1 MSGREQEGMDIYLPI
16 AGMSINFFLILG
28 IGGVVGFL
36 SGLFGVG
43 GGFLLTPLMMMIGIP
58 PAVAAASDS
67 NQIVAAASSGAFA
80 HWRLGNVDF
89 KMGLVILAGG
99 IFGGTIGVQLVK
111 ILRAMGNFEF
121 VMTVTYVLM
130 LGLVGGAMFVE
141 SWRTIRRSKSAAAE
155 TAPAP
160 VKESGLTRL
169 FNKMPLKMD
178 FHRSGLNTSAIFPF
192 TIGTIVGIMAAILGV
207 GGGFIM
213 VPAMIYIIGMPTIA
227 AIGTDLFQIVLTSA
241 NVTLQQAIVNHTVD
255 LLLAL
260 ILLAG
265 STIGAQFGAVAGKR
279 LKGEQIRIL
288 LAIIV
293 LALTV
298 KLFLDL
304 VLTPSDL
311 VSLAPAKGG
320 GH

>member
-1 MSGREQEGMDIYLPI
+1 
-16 AGMSINFFLILG
+16 
-28 IGGVVGFL
+28 
-36 SGLFGVG
+36 
-43 GGFLLTPLMMMIGIP
+43 
-58 PAVAAASDS
+58 
-67 NQIVAAASSGAFA
+67 VAAASSGAFA

-99 IFGGTIGVQLVK
+99 IFGGTVGVQLVK
-111 ILRAMGNFEF
+111 FLRAMGNFEF

-130 LGLVGGAMFVE
+130 LGLVGGAMFIE
-141 SWRTIRRSKSAAAE
+141 SWRTIRRSKAAANE
-155 TAPAP
+155 AAPAAP
-160 VKESGLTRL
+160 VTESSLTRI
-169 FNKMPLKMD
+169 FNKLPLKMN
-178 FHRSGLNTSAIFPF
+178 FHRSGLHTSAIFPF

-260 ILLAG
+260 ILLSG

-293 LALTV
+293 LALTF

>member
-1 MSGREQEGMDIYLPI
+1 M
-16 AGMSINFFLILG
+16 
-28 IGGVVGFL
+28 VGFL

-121 VMTVTYVLM
+121 VMKVVYVLM
-130 LGLVGGAMFVE
+130 LGLVGSAMFIE
-141 SWRTIRRSKSAAAE
+141 SWRTIRRSKGAAAE
-155 TAPAP
+155 VAAAPTG
-160 VKESGLTRL
+160 ESGLTRL
-169 FNKMPLKMD
+169 FNKMPLKMN

>member
-1 MSGREQEGMDIYLPI
+1 MEIYLPI
-16 AGMSINFFLILG
+16 AGMSINFFLVLG

-67 NQIVAAASSGAFA
+67 NQIVAAASSGAYA

-89 KMGLVILAGG
+89 KMGLIILAGG
-99 IFGGTIGVQLVK
+99 IAGGTIGVQFVK
-111 ILRAMGNFEF
+111 ILRAGGNFEF
-121 VMTVTYVLM
+121 VMKVVYVLM
-130 LGLVGGAMFVE
+130 LGLVGGAMFIE
-141 SWRTIRRSKSAAAE
+141 SWRTIRRSKSGAAAGSE
-155 TAPAP
+155 EMGGA
-160 VKESGLTRL
+160 
-169 FNKMPLKMD
+169 KMGGMFSKLPLKMH
-178 FHRSGLNTSAIFPF
+178 FHRSGLHTSAIFPF
-192 TIGTIVGIMAAILGV
+192 AIGTIVGIMAALLGV

-241 NVTLQQAIVNHTVD
+241 NVTLQQAFVNKTVD

-265 STIGAQFGAVAGKR
+265 STIGAQFGAIAGKR

-293 LALTV
+293 LTLTV

>member
-1 MSGREQEGMDIYLPI
+1 
-16 AGMSINFFLILG
+16 
-28 IGGVVGFL
+28 
-36 SGLFGVG
+36 
-43 GGFLLTPLMMMIGIP
+43 
-58 PAVAAASDS
+58 VAAASDS

-99 IFGGTIGVQLVK
+99 ILGGTIGVQLVK

-141 SWRTIRRSKSAAAE
+141 SWRTIRRSKGATAEAAMA
-155 TAPAP
+155 AP
-160 VKESGLTRL
+160 VSESGLTRL
-169 FNKMPLKMD
+169 FNKLPLKMD

-192 TIGTIVGIMAAILGV
+192 TIGAIVGIMAALLGV

-241 NVTLQQAIVNHTVD
+241 NVTLQQAIVNQTVD

-260 ILLAG
+260 VLLSG
-265 STIGAQFGAVAGKR
+265 STIGAQFGAMAGKR

>member
-1 MSGREQEGMDIYLPI
+1 MEIYLPI
-16 AGMSINFFLILG
+16 AGMSINVFLILG
-28 IGGVVGFL
+28 VGALVGFL
-36 SGLFGVG
+36 SGLLGVG

-111 ILRAMGNFEF
+111 VLRAMGNFEF

-130 LGLVGGAMFVE
+130 LGLVGGAMFIE
-141 SWRTIRRSKSAAAE
+141 SWRTIRRSKRTAAE
-155 TAPAP
+155 DIPQAP
-160 VKESGLTRL
+160 VKESSLTRI
-169 FNKMPLKMD
+169 FNKLPFKMN
-178 FHRSGLNTSAIFPF
+178 FERSGLHTSAIFPF
-192 TIGTIVGIMAAILGV
+192 TIGTIVGVMAAILGV

-260 ILLAG
+260 ILLSG

>member
-1 MSGREQEGMDIYLPI
+1 MEIYLPI
-16 AGMSINFFLILG
+16 AGMSINFFLVIG
-28 IGGVVGFL
+28 IGGLVGFL

-67 NQIVAAASSGAFA
+67 CQIVAGASSGAFA

-89 KMGLVILAGG
+89 KMGVVILLGG
-99 IFGGTIGVQLVK
+99 ITGGTIGVQLVK
-111 ILRAMGNFEF
+111 VLRAMGNIEF
-121 VMTVTYVLM
+121 AMKVVYVVM
-130 LGLVGGAMFVE
+130 LGLVGGAMFME
-141 SWRTIRRSKSAAAE
+141 SFRTIRRSRNPEAAVMVPSEPKLARMF
-155 TAPAP
+155 AW
-160 VKESGLTRL
+160 L
-169 FNKMPLKMD
+169 PLKMH
-178 FHRSGLNTSAIFPF
+178 FTRCGLHTSAIFPF
-192 TIGTIVGIMAAILGV
+192 SIGTTVGIMAALLGV

-213 VPAMIYIIGMPTIA
+213 VPAMIYIIGMPTIV

-241 NVTLQQAIVNHTVD
+241 NVTLQQAFVNKTVD

-260 ILLAG
+260 TLLAG
-265 STIGAQFGAVAGKR
+265 STIGAQFGALAGKR

-293 LALTV
+293 LSLAV
-298 KLFLDL
+298 KLFFDL

-311 VSLAPAKGG
+311 VGLAPVKGG
-320 GH
+320 H

>member
-1 MSGREQEGMDIYLPI
+1 MEIYLPI
-16 AGMSINFFLILG
+16 AGMSINLFLLIG
-28 IGGVVGFL
+28 IGGAVGFL
-36 SGLFGVG
+36 SGMFGVG

-99 IFGGTIGVQLVK
+99 IAGGTVGVQLVK
-111 ILRAMGNFEF
+111 VLRSMGNFEF
-121 VMTVTYVLM
+121 VMKVVYVLM
-130 LGLVGGAMFVE
+130 LGLVGGAMFLE
-141 SWRTIRRSKSAAAE
+141 SLNTIRRSSKQVSQPE
-155 TAPAP
+155 TAPAEP
-160 VKESGLTRL
+160 KLNKL
-169 FNKMPLKMD
+169 FAKLPMQMN
-178 FHRSGLNTSAIFPF
+178 FQRSGLHTSAIFPF
-192 TIGTIVGIMAAILGV
+192 SIGFMVGVLAALLGV

-213 VPAMIYIIGMPTIA
+213 VPAMIYVIGMPTIA

-241 NVTLQQAIVNHTVD
+241 NVTFQQAMVNKTVD
-255 LLLAL
+255 LLLAI
-260 ILLAG
+260 ILLGG
-265 STIGAQFGAVAGKR
+265 STIGAQFGASIGKR

-293 LALTV
+293 LLMTV
-298 KLFLDL
+298 FLFVDL
-304 VLTPSDL
+304 VVTPHDL
-311 VSLAPAKGG
+311 VSLAPASGG

>member
-1 MSGREQEGMDIYLPI
+1 MEIYLPI
-16 AGMSINFFLILG
+16 AGMSINFFLVIG
-28 IGGVVGFL
+28 IGGLVGFL

-99 IFGGTIGVQLVK
+99 ITGGTIGVQLVK
-111 ILRAMGNFEF
+111 VLRAMGNFEF
-121 VMTVTYVLM
+121 VMKVVYVIM

-141 SWRTIRRSKSAAAE
+141 SFRTIRRSRAAAADAG
-155 TAPAP
+155 APA
-160 VKESGLTRL
+160 VVASEGGLTRL
-169 FNKMPLKMD
+169 FALMPLKMH
-178 FHRSGLNTSAIFPF
+178 FHRSGVHTSAIFPF
-192 TIGTIVGIMAAILGV
+192 SIGTTVGIMAALLGV

-213 VPAMIYIIGMPTIA
+213 VPAMIYIIGMPTIV

-241 NVTLQQAIVNHTVD
+241 NVTLQQAFVNKTVD

-260 ILLAG
+260 ILLGG
-265 STIGAQFGAVAGKR
+265 STIGAQFGAMAGKR

-288 LAIIV
+288 LAVIV

-304 VLTPSDL
+304 VLTPADL

>member
-1 MSGREQEGMDIYLPI
+1 MEIYLPI
-16 AGMSINFFLILG
+16 AGMSMNFFLIIG
-28 IGGVVGFL
+28 IGGLVGFL

-111 ILRAMGNFEF
+111 VLRAMGNFEF
-121 VMTVTYVLM
+121 VMKVVYVIM
-130 LGLVGGAMFVE
+130 LGLVGSAMFVE
-141 SWRTIRRSKSAAAE
+141 SLRTIRRSRSQAATAGAAASE
-155 TAPAP
+155 PKLA
-160 VKESGLTRL
+160 KL
-169 FNKMPLKMD
+169 FTKMPLKMN
-178 FHRSGLNTSAIFPF
+178 FHRSGLHTSAIFPF
-192 TIGTIVGIMAAILGV
+192 AIGTIVGVMAALLGV

-241 NVTLQQAIVNHTVD
+241 NVTLQQAFVNKTVD

-265 STIGAQFGAVAGKR
+265 STIGAQFGAMAGKR

-293 LALTV
+293 LVLTV

-304 VLTPSDL
+304 VLTPDDL

>member
-1 MSGREQEGMDIYLPI
+1 MGMQHRMQR
-16 AGMSINFFLILG
+16 GFTLIELM
-28 IGGVVGFL
+28 IVV
-36 SGLFGVG
+36 VV
-43 GGFLLTPLMMMIGIP
+43 IGI
-58 PAVAAASDS
+58 
-67 NQIVAAASSGAFA
+67 
-80 HWRLGNVDF
+80 
-89 KMGLVILAGG
+89 LA
-99 IFGGTIGVQLVK
+99 TIGYPSY
-111 ILRAMGNFEF
+111 
-121 VMTVTYVLM
+121 TDY
-130 LGLVGGAMFVE
+130 
-141 SWRTIRRSKSAAAE
+141 IRRSKVAADDD
-155 TAPAP
+155 TPPAP
-160 VKESGLTRL
+160 VTESSLTRI
-169 FNKMPLKMD
+169 FNKLPLKMN
-178 FHRSGLNTSAIFPF
+178 FHRSGLHTSAIFPF

-260 ILLAG
+260 ILLSG

-298 KLFLDL
+298 KMFLDL
-304 VLTPSDL
+304 VITPSDL
-311 VSLAPAKGG
+311 VSLASSGG

>member
-1 MSGREQEGMDIYLPI
+1 MDIYLPI
-16 AGMSINFFLILG
+16 AGMSLNFFLVLG
-28 IGGVVGFL
+28 IGGLVGFL

-89 KMGLVILAGG
+89 KMGLIILVGG

-111 ILRAMGNFEF
+111 VLRSVGNFEF
-121 VMTVTYVLM
+121 VMKVVYVLM

-141 SWRTIRRSKSAAAE
+141 SLRTIRRSKRSNSPAPEAAAA
-155 TAPAP
+155 APTGA
-160 VKESGLTRL
+160 GLSRL
-169 FNKMPLKMD
+169 FSKLPLKMH
-178 FHRSGLNTSAIFPF
+178 FHRSGLHTSAIFPF
-192 TIGTIVGIMAAILGV
+192 SIGTAVGIMAALLGV

-241 NVTLQQAIVNHTVD
+241 NVTLQQAFVNHTVD

-260 ILLAG
+260 ILLGG

-288 LAIIV
+288 LAVIV
-293 LALTV
+293 LAMTI

-304 VLTPSDL
+304 VITPTDL
-311 VSLAPAKGG
+311 VSLAAGKGG

>member
-1 MSGREQEGMDIYLPI
+1 MEIYLPI

-28 IGGVVGFL
+28 IGGLVGFL

-67 NQIVAAASSGAFA
+67 NQIVAAASSGAYA

-89 KMGLVILAGG
+89 KMGLIILAGG

-111 ILRAMGNFEF
+111 VLRAMGNFEF
-121 VMTVTYVLM
+121 VMKVVYVLM
-130 LGLVGGAMFVE
+130 LGLVGGAMFIE
-141 SWRTIRRSKSAAAE
+141 SWRTIRRSRGATEVPEQMGGTKLGQIFS
-155 TAPAP
+155 
-160 VKESGLTRL
+160 KL
-169 FNKMPLKMD
+169 PLKMH
-178 FHRSGLNTSAIFPF
+178 FHRSGLHTSAIFPF
-192 TIGTIVGIMAAILGV
+192 GIGTIVGIMAALLGV

-288 LAIIV
+288 LAVIV
-293 LALTV
+293 LAMTV

-304 VLTPSDL
+304 VITPSDL
-311 VSLAPAKGG
+311 VSLATVKGG
-320 GH
+320 H

>member
-1 MSGREQEGMDIYLPI
+1 MEIYLPI
-16 AGMSINFFLILG
+16 AGMSINFFLVIG
-28 IGGVVGFL
+28 IGGLVGFL

-67 NQIVAAASSGAFA
+67 CQIVAAASSGAFA

-89 KMGLVILAGG
+89 KMGLIILLGG
-99 IFGGTIGVQLVK
+99 ITGGTIGVQLVK
-111 ILRAMGNFEF
+111 VLRAIGNFEF
-121 VMTVTYVLM
+121 VMKVVYVLM

-141 SWRTIRRSKSAAAE
+141 SLRTIRRSRNPGAEALAAAPSE
-155 TAPAP
+155 PKLANFFA
-160 VKESGLTRL
+160 RL
-169 FNKMPLKMD
+169 PLKMH
-178 FHRSGLNTSAIFPF
+178 FARSGLHTSAIFPF
-192 TIGTIVGIMAAILGV
+192 SIGTTVGIMAALLGV

-213 VPAMIYIIGMPTIA
+213 VPAMIYIIGMPTIV
-227 AIGTDLFQIVLTSA
+227 AIGTDLFQIVITSA
-241 NVTLQQAIVNHTVD
+241 NVTLQQAFVNKTVD

-260 ILLAG
+260 ILLMG
-265 STIGAQFGAVAGKR
+265 STIGAQFGAALGKR

-293 LALTV
+293 LTLTV

-304 VLTPSDL
+304 VLTPADL

>member
-1 MSGREQEGMDIYLPI
+1 MEIYLPI

-28 IGGVVGFL
+28 VGGLVGFL

-111 ILRAMGNFEF
+111 VLRAMGNFEF
-121 VMTVTYVLM
+121 VMTVVYVLM

-141 SWRTIRRSKSAAAE
+141 SLRTIRRSKSATAEAAI
-155 TAPAP
+155 AAP
-160 VKESGLTRL
+160 VSESGLTRL
-169 FNKMPLKMD
+169 FNKLPLKMD

-192 TIGTIVGIMAAILGV
+192 TIGTTVGIMAAILGV

-260 ILLAG
+260 ILLSG

>member
-1 MSGREQEGMDIYLPI
+1 MDIYLPI
-16 AGMSINFFLILG
+16 AGISINFFLVIG
-28 IGGVVGFL
+28 IGGLVGFL

-67 NQIVAAASSGAFA
+67 NQIVAAAASGAYA

-89 KMGLVILAGG
+89 KMGAVILGGGIAGG
-99 IFGGTIGVQLVK
+99 TLGVQLVA

-121 VMTVTYVLM
+121 VMKVVYVLM
-130 LGLVGGAMFVE
+130 LGLVGGAMFIE
-141 SWRTIRRSKSAAAE
+141 SWRTIRKSRQQAEACVTEVSESKM
-155 TAPAP
+155 
-160 VKESGLTRL
+160 TRL
-169 FNKMPLKMD
+169 FDKLPFKMH
-178 FHRSGLNTSAIFPF
+178 FHRSGLHTSAIFPF
-192 TIGTIVGIMAAILGV
+192 AIGLVVGVMAALLGV

-213 VPAMIYIIGMPTIA
+213 VPAMIYIIGMPTIV

-241 NVTLQQAIVNHTVD
+241 NVTLQQAFVNKTVD

-265 STIGAQFGAVAGKR
+265 STIGAQFGATVGKR

-293 LALTV
+293 LVLTV

-304 VLTPSDL
+304 VLEPSDL
-311 VSLAPAKGG
+311 VELAPAKGG

>member
-1 MSGREQEGMDIYLPI
+1 MDIYLPI
-16 AGMSINFFLILG
+16 AGMSINVFLILG
-28 IGGVVGFL
+28 IGGLVGFL

-121 VMTVTYVLM
+121 VMKVVYVLM
-130 LGLVGGAMFVE
+130 LGLVGGAMFIE
-141 SWRTIRRSKSAAAE
+141 SWRTIRRSKRTAAE
-155 TAPAP
+155 DIPQAP
-160 VKESGLTRL
+160 VKESSLTRI
-169 FNKMPLKMD
+169 FNKLPFKMN
-178 FHRSGLNTSAIFPF
+178 FERSGLHTSAIFPF
-192 TIGTIVGIMAAILGV
+192 TIGTIVGVMAAILGV

-260 ILLAG
+260 ILLSG

>member
-1 MSGREQEGMDIYLPI
+1 MEIYLPI
-16 AGMSINFFLILG
+16 AGMSINFFIILG
-28 IGGVVGFL
+28 AGGLVGFL

-43 GGFLLTPLMMMIGIP
+43 GGFLLTPLLMMVGIP

-67 NQIVAAASSGAFA
+67 NQIVAGASSGAFA

-89 KMGLVILAGG
+89 KMGLVILFGG
-99 IFGGTIGVQLVK
+99 ITGGTIGVQIVK
-111 ILRAMGNFEF
+111 LLRAMGNFEF
-121 VMTVTYVLM
+121 VMKVAYVLM
-130 LGLVGGAMFVE
+130 LGLVGGAMFIE
-141 SWRTIRRSKSAAAE
+141 SWRTIRRSQSG
-155 TAPAP
+155 TAPGSEEMGGA
-160 VKESGLTRL
+160 KLGAIFQKL
-169 FNKMPLKMD
+169 PLKMH
-178 FHRSGLNTSAIFPF
+178 FQRSGIHTSAIFPF
-192 TIGTIVGIMAAILGV
+192 GIGAIVGVMAALLGV

-241 NVTLQQAIVNHTVD
+241 NVTFQQAMVNRTVD

-260 ILLAG
+260 ILLGG
-265 STIGAQFGAVAGKR
+265 STIGAQFGAIAGKR

-298 KLFLDL
+298 KIFLDL
-304 VLTPSDL
+304 VITPSDL

>member
-1 MSGREQEGMDIYLPI
+1 MEIYLPI
-16 AGMSINFFLILG
+16 AGMSLNFFLVIG
-28 IGGVVGFL
+28 IGAVVGFL

-89 KMGLVILAGG
+89 KLGLIILAGG
-99 IFGGTIGVQLVK
+99 IFGGTIGVQLVYY
-111 ILRAMGNFEF
+111 LRQIGNFEF
-121 VMTVTYVLM
+121 VMKVVYVLM
-130 LGLVGGAMFVE
+130 LGLVGGAMFMESLRTIMRSRKAAADIRVE
-141 SWRTIRRSKSAAAE
+141 SAQ
-155 TAPAP
+155 P
-160 VKESGLTRL
+160 RL
-169 FNKMPLKMD
+169 SRVFARLPLKMH
-178 FHRSGLNTSAIFPF
+178 FHRSGLHTSAIFPF
-192 TIGTIVGIMAAILGV
+192 SIGTTVGIMAALLGV

-213 VPAMIYIIGMPTIA
+213 VPAMIYIIGMPTIV

-241 NVTLQQAIVNHTVD
+241 NVTLQQAFVNRTVD

-260 ILLAG
+260 VLLLG
-265 STIGAQFGAVAGKR
+265 STIGAQFGAMAGKR

-288 LAIIV
+288 LAVIV
-293 LALTV
+293 LAMTV

-304 VLTPSDL
+304 VLTPDYL

>member
-1 MSGREQEGMDIYLPI
+1 MDIYLPI
-16 AGMSINFFLILG
+16 AGMSINFFIILG
-28 IGGVVGFL
+28 AGGLVGFL

-43 GGFLLTPLMMMIGIP
+43 GGFLLTPLLMMVGIP

-67 NQIVAAASSGAFA
+67 NQIVAGASSGAFA

-89 KMGLVILAGG
+89 KMGLVILIGGIAGG
-99 IFGGTIGVQLVK
+99 TVGVQVVK
-111 ILRAMGNFEF
+111 YLRAMGNFEF
-121 VMTVTYVLM
+121 VMKVVYVLM
-130 LGLVGGAMFVE
+130 LGLVGGAMFIE
-141 SWRTIRRSKSAAAE
+141 SWRTIRRSKKGDAAGGEEMGGA
-155 TAPAP
+155 
-160 VKESGLTRL
+160 KLGSIFQKL
-169 FNKMPLKMD
+169 PLKMH
-178 FHRSGLNTSAIFPF
+178 FHRSGIHTTALFPF
-192 TIGTIVGIMAAILGV
+192 GIGATVGFMAALLGV

-241 NVTLQQAIVNHTVD
+241 NVTLQQAWVNKTVD

-260 ILLAG
+260 TLLFG
-265 STIGAQFGAVAGKR
+265 STIGAQFGAIAGR
-279 LKGEQIRIL
+279 RMKGEQIRIL

-293 LALTV
+293 LILAV
-298 KLFLDL
+298 KIFFDL
-304 VLTPSDL
+304 ILTPSDL

>member
-1 MSGREQEGMDIYLPI
+1 MEIYLPI
-16 AGMSINFFLILG
+16 AGMSINFFIILG
-28 IGGVVGFL
+28 AGGLVGFL

-43 GGFLLTPLMMMIGIP
+43 GGFLLTPLLMMVGIP

-67 NQIVAAASSGAFA
+67 NQIVAGASSGAFA

-89 KMGLVILAGG
+89 KMGLVILFGG
-99 IFGGTIGVQLVK
+99 ISGGTVGVQFVK
-111 ILRAMGNFEF
+111 YLRAMGNFEF
-121 VMTVTYVLM
+121 VMKVVYVLM
-130 LGLVGGAMFVE
+130 LGLVGGAMFIE
-141 SWRTIRRSKSAAAE
+141 SWRTIRRSKRGEAAVSEEIGGAKLGSIFQKL
-155 TAPAP
+155 PM
-160 VKESGLTRL
+160 
-169 FNKMPLKMD
+169 KMH
-178 FHRSGLNTSAIFPF
+178 FHRSGIHTSALFPF
-192 TIGTIVGIMAAILGV
+192 GIGAIVGFMAALLGV

-241 NVTLQQAIVNHTVD
+241 NVTLQQAWVNKTVD

-260 ILLAG
+260 TLLFG
-265 STIGAQFGAVAGKR
+265 STIGAQFGAIAGRR

-288 LAIIV
+288 LAAIV
-293 LALTV
+293 LILAV
-298 KLFLDL
+298 KIFLDL
-304 VLTPSDL
+304 IITPSDL

>member
-1 MSGREQEGMDIYLPI
+1 MEIYLPI
-16 AGMSINFFLILG
+16 AGMSLNFFLILG
-28 IGGVVGFL
+28 IGGLVGFL

-89 KMGLVILAGG
+89 KMGLIILAGG
-99 IFGGTIGVQLVK
+99 IFGGTIGVQFVK
-111 ILRAMGNFEF
+111 VLRAAGNFEF
-121 VMTVTYVLM
+121 VMKVVYVLM
-130 LGLVGGAMFVE
+130 LGLVGGAMFME
-141 SWRTIRRSKSAAAE
+141 SLRTILRSRKQPAAE
-155 TAPAP
+155 MAEVSEP
-160 VKESGLTRL
+160 KLGKL
-169 FNKMPLKMD
+169 FAKLPLKMH
-178 FHRSGLNTSAIFPF
+178 FERSGLNTSAIFPF
-192 TIGTIVGIMAAILGV
+192 SIGTIVGIMAALLGV

-241 NVTLQQAIVNHTVD
+241 NVTLQQAFFNKTVD

-260 ILLAG
+260 ILLFG
-265 STIGAQFGAVAGKR
+265 STIGAQFGALAGKR

-298 KLFLDL
+298 KIFLDL

-311 VSLAPAKGG
+311 VSLATVKGG
-320 GH
+320 H

>member
-1 MSGREQEGMDIYLPI
+1 MDIYLPI

-111 ILRAMGNFEF
+111 ILRALGNFEF
-121 VMTVTYVLM
+121 VMKVVYVVM

-141 SWRTIRRSKSAAAE
+141 SLRTIRRSKGASAEVALG
-155 TAPAP
+155 T
-160 VKESGLTRL
+160 VGESGMTRL
-169 FNKMPLKMD
+169 FNKMPLKMN
-178 FHRSGLNTSAIFPF
+178 FQRSGLNTSAIFPF
-192 TIGTIVGIMAAILGV
+192 TIGTIVGVMAAILGV

-293 LALTV
+293 LVLTV

>member
-1 MSGREQEGMDIYLPI
+1 MEIYLPI

-28 IGGVVGFL
+28 IGGLVGFL

-99 IFGGTIGVQLVK
+99 ITGGTIGVQFVK
-111 ILRAMGNFEF
+111 VLRAAGNFEF
-121 VMTVTYVLM
+121 VMKVVYVLM
-130 LGLVGGAMFVE
+130 LGLVGGAMFME
-141 SWRTIRRSKSAAAE
+141 SLRTILRSRKQKPGE
-155 TAPAP
+155 TAEVSEPKLSKFFA
-160 VKESGLTRL
+160 KL
-169 FNKMPLKMD
+169 PLKMN
-178 FHRSGLNTSAIFPF
+178 FQRSGLHTSAIFPF
-192 TIGTIVGIMAAILGV
+192 SIGTTVGIMAALLGV

-241 NVTLQQAIVNHTVD
+241 NVTLQQAFVNKTVD

-265 STIGAQFGAVAGKR
+265 STIGAQFGALAGKR

-288 LAIIV
+288 LAVIV

-304 VLTPSDL
+304 VLTPQDL

>member
-1 MSGREQEGMDIYLPI
+1 MEIYLPI
-16 AGMSINFFLILG
+16 AGISINFFLILG
-28 IGGVVGFL
+28 IGGLVGFL

-89 KMGLVILAGG
+89 KMGLIILAGG
-99 IFGGTIGVQLVK
+99 IFGGTIGVQFVK
-111 ILRAMGNFEF
+111 VLRAAGNFEF
-121 VMTVTYVLM
+121 VMKVVYVLM
-130 LGLVGGAMFVE
+130 LGLVGSAMFME
-141 SWRTIRRSKSAAAE
+141 SLRTILRSRKQGAAVEAAE
-155 TAPAP
+155 VSEP
-160 VKESGLTRL
+160 KLGRL
-169 FNKMPLKMD
+169 FAKLPLKMN

-192 TIGTIVGIMAAILGV
+192 SIGTIVGIMAALLGV

-241 NVTLQQAIVNHTVD
+241 NVTLQQAMVNKTVD

-260 ILLAG
+260 ILLFG
-265 STIGAQFGAVAGKR
+265 STIGAQFGAMAGKR

-293 LALTV
+293 LVLTV
-298 KLFLDL
+298 KIFLDL
-304 VLTPSDL
+304 VITPTDL
-311 VSLAPAKGG
+311 VSLAPATGG

>member
-1 MSGREQEGMDIYLPI
+1 MDIYLPI
-16 AGMSINFFLILG
+16 AGISINFFLILG
-28 IGGVVGFL
+28 IGGLVGFL

-89 KMGLVILAGG
+89 KMGLIILAGG

-111 ILRAMGNFEF
+111 VLRAAGNFEF
-121 VMTVTYVLM
+121 VMKVVYVLM
-130 LGLVGGAMFVE
+130 LGLVGGAMFME
-141 SWRTIRRSKSAAAE
+141 SLRTILRSRKATASADAAE
-155 TAPAP
+155 ISEP
-160 VKESGLTRL
+160 KLGKL
-169 FNKMPLKMD
+169 FAKLPLKMH
-178 FHRSGLNTSAIFPF
+178 FARSGLSTSAIFPF
-192 TIGTIVGIMAAILGV
+192 SIGTIVGVMAALLGV

-241 NVTLQQAIVNHTVD
+241 NVTLQQAMVNKTVD

-260 ILLAG
+260 ILLFG
-265 STIGAQFGAVAGKR
+265 STIGAQFGAIAGRR

-293 LALTV
+293 LVLTV
-298 KLFLDL
+298 KIFLDL

-311 VSLAPAKGG
+311 VSLAPAAGG

>member
-1 MSGREQEGMDIYLPI
+1 MEIYLPI
-16 AGMSINFFLILG
+16 AGMSINFFLVLG
-28 IGGVVGFL
+28 IGGLVGFL

-111 ILRAMGNFEF
+111 VLRAAGNFEF
-121 VMTVTYVLM
+121 VMKVVYVLM
-130 LGLVGGAMFVE
+130 LGLVGGAMFME
-141 SWRTIRRSKSAAAE
+141 SLRTILRSRKQEAAE
-155 TAPAP
+155 VAAVSEP
-160 VKESGLTRL
+160 KLGKL
-169 FNKMPLKMD
+169 FAKMPLKMN
-178 FHRSGLNTSAIFPF
+178 FHRSGLHTSAIFPF
-192 TIGTIVGIMAAILGV
+192 SIGTIVGIMAALLGV

-241 NVTLQQAIVNHTVD
+241 NVTLQQAFVNKTVD

-260 ILLAG
+260 ILLFG
-265 STIGAQFGAVAGKR
+265 STIGAQFGAIAGKR

-288 LAIIV
+288 LAVIV

-304 VLTPSDL
+304 VITPTDL

>member
-1 MSGREQEGMDIYLPI
+1 MEIYLPI
-16 AGMSINFFLILG
+16 AGMSLNIFLVVG
-28 IGGVVGFL
+28 IGGLVGFL

-58 PAVAAASDS
+58 PAVAVASDS

-89 KMGLVILAGG
+89 KMGLIILVGG
-99 IFGGTIGVQLVK
+99 ITGGTIGVRLVYY
-111 ILRAMGNFEF
+111 LRQIGNFEF
-121 VMTVTYVLM
+121 VMKVVYVLM
-130 LGLVGGAMFVE
+130 LGLVGSAMFME
-141 SWRTIRRSKSAAAE
+141 SLRTILRSRNPEAIEAVVSSQPKLVQMFA
-155 TAPAP
+155 
-160 VKESGLTRL
+160 
-169 FNKMPLKMD
+169 KMPLKMH
-178 FHRSGLNTSAIFPF
+178 FHRSGLYTSAIFPF
-192 TIGTIVGIMAAILGV
+192 SIGTTVGIMAALLGV

-213 VPAMIYIIGMPTIA
+213 VPAMIYIIGMPTIV
-227 AIGTDLFQIVLTSA
+227 AIGTDLFQIVITSA
-241 NVTLQQAIVNHTVD
+241 NVTLQQAFVNKTVD
-255 LLLAL
+255 LLLAMLLL
-260 ILLAG
+260 IG
-265 STIGAQFGAVAGKR
+265 STIGAQFGAMAGKR

-293 LALTV
+293 LAMTV

-304 VLTPSDL
+304 VLPPEHL